1 MSRRHPLAALPSFP
15 RYSAEDLD
23 LLAESAGKLAPHT
36 ATIVEAWTD
45 ELVRELES
53 PLRTSVEKLTE
64 VNHHLLERYFTN
76 LRERQL
82 DRVLEESLEAVMAL
96 LEFERELAPG
106 ERSTLAQLHLS
117 LAIGSARVFERL
129 RDLFSADPRLPAFLA
144 LHNRL
149 SLELAKVV
157 GIGFHEFRSEAAQS
171 ALRAVSSLLESSRK
185 LNQSA
190 ASVNAVLTDLTGIV
204 RRLVPCDKS
213 FAFLWR
219 AIEGAYVAEASLGV
233 SDRDLATIGRFRLR
247 RGDFRRMD
255 QILEGKVASGTR
267 REGPVEMMQRLGATT
282 FAMAP
287 ILSSQDKPLG
297 ALVALRGEPAPF
309 SGTDLEILQGVAQ
322 NASLAIENAM
332 LVEHLQASARF
343 KSDLINSAPDAM
355 VISDSSGR
363 IVLVNDQTVELFG
376 HAREELLGRSV
387 EVLVPLGLVETRG
400 GGFGEPSTASIRLG
414 RDLSGRRKDGTEFP
428 IEVSLS
434 PIRTDDGALVTMAI
448 RDVTER
454 KLFEEE
460 LARARDAAL
469 EAVRLKSSFLA
480 NMSHEI
486 RTPLNVIGGYNQLI
500 ADRLAELGD
509 DSHQEALAGIQRA
522 SNRIIRTV
530 QSILDMSKIETS
542 TFEIHPVL
550 IQLPVL
556 LEQVVHEFQELAKA
570 KGLSVSCEIKEP
582 RAAVLFDEYCLAQ
595 ALVNL
600 LDNAVKFTERGTI
613 TVRLERGSDGDLCLE
628 VRDSGVGI
636 DESYQSRLF
645 ERFSQE
651 DSGYT
656 RRFEGSGLGLALV
669 KNYVELNGAR
679 IAVDS
684 EKNKGS
690 VFTIRFGRPMH
701 EGGGRGRA
709 PRRQGT
715 RPGILVVEDDGET
728 QNFMKALL
736 GRSYEVVFAVSG
748 DEMWRCLE
756 ARAGHVHLVLMDLS
770 LKGTEDGLELTRSLR
785 KHPTWKNLPIIAV
798 TAHALPEDRTNAL
811 GAGCD
816 AYLEKPVNN
825 ERLLDLVKRFLA
837 RASTPAA

>member
-1 MSRRHPLAALPSFP
+1 MNRGRPMASALQSFL
-15 RYSAEDLD
+15 RYSAEDID
-23 LLAESAGKLAPHT
+23 LFAETAEKLLPHT
-36 ATIVEAWTD
+36 AAIAEAWTE
-45 ELVRELES
+45 ELIRELEP
-53 PLRTSVEKLTE
+53 PLRTSLENLAA

-76 LRERQL
+76 LRERRL
-82 DRVLEESLEAVMAL
+82 DRVLEESLGATVAL
-96 LEFERELAPG
+96 LESERELAPG
-106 ERSTLAQLHLS
+106 ERSTLAHLHLS
-117 LAIGSARVFERL
+117 LEIGSARVFERL
-129 RDLFSADPRLPAFLA
+129 RDLFGADPRLAAFLT

-149 SLELAKVV
+149 SLQLAKVI

-185 LNQSA
+185 LNQSS
-190 ASVNAVLTDLTGIV
+190 ASVNAVLSDLTVIV
-204 RRLVPCDKS
+204 QRLVPCDKS
-213 FAFLWR
+213 FTFLWR
-219 AIEGAYVAEASLGV
+219 AIERAYVTEASLGV
-233 SDRDLATIGRFRLR
+233 SDRDLATIRRARLR
-247 RGDFRRMD
+247 RGDFPGMD
-255 QILEGKVASGTR
+255 QILDGKVASGTR
-267 REGPVEMMQRLGATT
+267 HDGPLEMMERLGAMT
-282 FAMAP
+282 FAVAP
-287 ILSSQDKPLG
+287 ILSSQGKPLG
-297 ALVALRGEPAPF
+297 ALVAYRCEEAPF
-309 SGTDLEILQGVAQ
+309 SGTDLEILKGVAQ

-376 HAREELLGRSV
+376 HPREELLGASV
-387 EVLVPLGLVETRG
+387 EILVPLGLLETAD
-400 GGFGEPSTASIRLG
+400 GGFGELSTASTRLG
-414 RDLSGRRKDGTEFP
+414 RDLSGRHKDGSEFP

-434 PIRTDDGALVTMAI
+434 PMRTDDGALVTMAI

-454 KLFEEE
+454 KCFEAE

-542 TFEIHPVL
+542 TFEIRPVL

-556 LEQVVHEFQELAKA
+556 LEQVVDEFQELARA

-582 RAAVLFDEYCLAQ
+582 GAAVLFDEYCLAQ
-595 ALVNL
+595 ALINL
-600 LDNAVKFTERGTI
+600 LDNAVKFTAQGTI
-613 TVRLERGSDGDLCLE
+613 TVRLERDSDGDLCLE
-628 VRDSGVGI
+628 VRDTGVGI
-636 DESYQSRLF
+636 DESYRSRLF

-679 IAVDS
+679 VAVES

-690 VFTIRFGRPMH
+690 VFTIRFGKPVQ
-701 EGGGRGRA
+701 ETGGRE
-709 PRRQGT
+709 PRRQAT
-715 RPGILVVEDDGET
+715 RPCVLVVEDDAET
-728 QNFMKALL
+728 QNFMKALF
-736 GRSYEVVFAVSG
+736 GRSYDILFAVSG
-748 DEMWRCLE
+748 DEMWHRLE
-756 ARAGHVHLVLMDLS
+756 ARAGRIHLVLMDLS
-770 LKGTEDGLELTRSLR
+770 LKGTENGLELTRSLR
-785 KHPTWKNLPIIAV
+785 KHAIWKTLPIIAV
-798 TAHALPEDRTNAL
+798 TAHALPEDRTNAIS
-811 GAGCD
+811 AGCD
-816 AYLEKPVNN
+816 AYLEKPINN

>member
-1 MSRRHPLAALPSFP
+1 MSSRRPKPILPSLR

-23 LLAESAGKLAPHT
+23 LLAESADRLLPH
-36 ATIVEAWTD
+36 AETIAAAWTD
-45 ELVRELES
+45 ELARELES
-53 PLRTSVEKLTE
+53 PLRTSFEKLSG
-64 VNHHLLERYFTN
+64 VNRQLLERYFTN
-76 LRERQL
+76 LRKRRL
-82 DRVLEESLEAVMAL
+82 DRVFEESLEATMAL
-96 LEFERELAPG
+96 LESERELAPG
-106 ERSTLAQLHLS
+106 ERSTLAHLHVS
-117 LAIGSARVFERL
+117 LQIASVRVFECL
-129 RDLFSADPRLPAFLA
+129 RDLFGGDPRLPAILTV
-144 LHNRL
+144 HNRL
-149 SLELAKVV
+149 TLQLAKVI
-157 GIGFHEFRSEAAQS
+157 GIGFHEFHSKAAQS

-185 LNQSA
+185 LNQSS
-190 ASVNAVLTDLTGIV
+190 ASVNAVLSDLTGIV
-204 RRLVPCDKS
+204 RGLVPCDQS

-219 AIEGAYVAEASLGV
+219 AIEGAYAAEASLGV
-233 SDRDLATIGRFRLR
+233 PDPDLPTIGRSRLR
-247 RGDFRRMD
+247 RGDFPGID
-255 QILEGKVASGTR
+255 QILDGKVASGTR
-267 REGPVEMMQRLGATT
+267 RDGPLEMMERLGVMTY
-282 FAMAP
+282 AMAP
-287 ILSSQDKPLG
+287 ILSAQGKPLG
-297 ALVALRGEPAPF
+297 ALLAYRCEVAPF
-309 SGTDLEILQGVAQ
+309 SDTDLEILQGVAQ

-343 KSDLINSAPDAM
+343 KSDLINSAPDAL

-376 HAREELLGRSV
+376 HSREELLGQSV
-387 EVLVPLGLVETRG
+387 EVLVPLGLLESG
-400 GGFGEPSTASIRLG
+400 GCGFGERNTTSTRLG

-434 PIRTDDGALVTMAI
+434 PLRTDDGALVTMAI
-448 RDVTER
+448 RDVTDR
-454 KLFEEE
+454 KRFEAE

-542 TFEIHPVL
+542 TFETHPVL

-570 KGLSVSCEIKEP
+570 KGVSLSCEIKES

-613 TVRLERGSDGDLCLE
+613 TVRLERNSGGDLCLE
-628 VRDSGVGI
+628 VRDTGIGI
-636 DESYQSRLF
+636 DESYRSRLF

-679 IAVDS
+679 IAVHS
-684 EKNKGS
+684 EKSKGS
-690 VFTIRFGRPMH
+690 VFTIRFGAPVQ
-701 EGGGRGRA
+701 ESGGRERESQ
-709 PRRQGT
+709 RQT
-715 RPGILVVEDDGET
+715 ARPCVLVVEDDDET
-728 QNFMKALL
+728 QNFMKVLL
-736 GRSYEVVFAVSG
+736 GRSYDVHFAGSG
-748 DEMWRCLE
+748 DEMWRLLD
-756 ARAGHVHLVLMDLS
+756 ARAGRIHLVLMDLS
-770 LKGTEDGLELTRSLR
+770 LKGAENGLELTRSLR
-785 KHPTWKNLPIIAV
+785 KHATWKNLPIIAV
-798 TAHALPEDRTNAL
+798 TAHALTEDRTNAL
-811 GAGCD
+811 SAGCD
-816 AYLEKPVNN
+816 AYLEKPINN
-825 ERLLDLVKRFLA
+825 DRLLDLVKRFLA
-837 RASTPAA
+837 RAPTPAV